1 MNGDSCF
8 STEFEGSMIS
18 GAIRVAIDDVNE
30 NPDLLPGYRLKYI
43 YNNTCGDEIRSKII
57 I

>member
-1 MNGDSCF
+1 
-8 STEFEGSMIS
+8 MIS